1 MNQPA
6 PASSSGAYDLSGMAG
21 SPQPDQGP
29 SHFGGPQPGQGSS
42 AYNGPQQAQ
51 DPSPYGA
58 PVQGFPAAT
67 GGPLIDA
74 PLVVDV
80 TQANFED
87 VMALSQTVP
96 VVLLFTAASSLASGQ
111 ALRTAE
117 SVARKSQGAFQL
129 GKVDAASLPE
139 LVEAFQ
145 LQSLPAGVALLA
157 RRPVPLFEGAPTE
170 TDLESVLSE
179 LLQVAP
185 QMGVVGRI
193 NVSATD
199 LEEPIPDSHLPAREA
214 EGLGDWQKA
223 IAAWQKV
230 LASNPADREAKTALT
245 RARFQLRQEE
255 AEAEAA
261 TSAQVETGAA
271 EAGAA
276 IVLGESDALFAAG
289 QEQAAFEALLSA
301 LSSTK
306 DKDEKEQLR
315 ARLVELFQIAS
326 DVDAVKSARTRLATI
341 LMV

>member
-6 PASSSGAYDLSGMAG
+6 PASSSGAYDLSAMAG
-21 SPQPDQGP
+21 SPQTSQGDSP
-29 SHFGGPQPGQGSS
+29 FG
-42 AYNGPQQAQ
+42 
-51 DPSPYGA
+51 GA
-58 PVQGFPAAT
+58 PVAQSAPAFGASVPGT
-67 GGPLIDA
+67 PSGPLIDA
-74 PLVVDV
+74 PLIVDV
-80 TQANFED
+80 SQANFED

-96 VVLLFTAASSLASGQ
+96 VVLLFTSAASLASGQ
-111 ALRTAE
+111 AIQTAE
-117 SVARKSQGAFQL
+117 SVARKSRGAFQL

-145 LQSLPAGVALLA
+145 LQTLPAGVALLA

-170 TDLESVLSE
+170 SDLEGVLAE

-193 NVSATD
+193 NVAAGD
-199 LEEPIPDSHLPAREA
+199 LEEPIPDSHVPARQA
-214 EGLGDWQKA
+214 DAAGDWKKA

-255 AEAEAA
+255 AEVAGGL
-261 TSAQVETGAA
+261 AQVDVSGDAL
-271 EAGAA
+271 AGIDAVQA
-276 IVLGESDALFAAG
+276 QADALFAAG
-289 QEQAAFEALLSA
+289 QEEAAFELLLAA

-306 DKDEKEQLR
+306 DSGEKEQVR
-315 ARLVELFQIAS
+315 ARLVELFQIAG
-326 DVDAVKSARTRLATI
+326 DPGAVKSARTRLATT